1 MAKDPYE
8 PLWIKGGGHCNL
20 ELYPDYIRHLCK
32 FVQEM
37 ENMTT
42 QTRLKKIRQ
51 TLRLQ
56 KRPNSA
62 IRNSSNRCCNVKVR
76 PLNCLGCSKPKCSS
90 SSTCC
95 CCCCWRP
102 KWPKWPK
109 WPKCL
114 GCRPKCV
121 ECCVPSS
128 CSFNTSCWFTRCCCC
143 SCNCR
148 KCCCSFARCACF

>member
-42 QTRLKKIRQ
+42 QIRLKKIRQ
-51 TLRLQ
+51 TLRLHR
-56 KRPNSA
+56 RPNSA
-62 IRNSSNRCCNVKVR
+62 IRNSSNWCCKIKVR
-76 PLNCLGCSKPKCSS
+76 PLNCLACSKPKCC
-90 SSTCC
+90 ST
-95 CCCCWRP
+95 CCCWRP

-109 WPKCL
+109 CLTCRPKCA
-114 GCRPKCV
+114 GCRQPKCV
-121 ECCVPSS
+121 ECCCVPSS
-128 CSFNTSCWFTRCCCC
+128 CFNTSCWFTSCC
-143 SCNCR
+143 SCSCR
-148 KCCCSFARCACF
+148 KCSCSLARCACF